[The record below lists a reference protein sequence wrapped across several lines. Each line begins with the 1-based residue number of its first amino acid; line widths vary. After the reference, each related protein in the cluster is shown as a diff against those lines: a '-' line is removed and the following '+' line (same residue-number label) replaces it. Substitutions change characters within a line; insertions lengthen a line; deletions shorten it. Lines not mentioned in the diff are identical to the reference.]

1 MRWTD
6 EDCKRQCI
14 DFLPFVAKS
23 NVGLNA
29 LAEREVKKLRIT
41 LASTPGSQ
49 RGRLSDLAQLSDVL
63 KFNVELE
70 SNP

>member
-1 MRWTD
+1 MKLTD
-6 EDCKRQCI
+6 EECKQQGI
-14 DFLPFVAKS
+14 DFLPCVAKS
-23 NVGLNA
+23 NVGLHA
-29 LAEREVKKLRIT
+29 SAEREVKKLRIT

-70 SNP
+70 STG